1 MDGNSY
7 FTGAVTAGGP
17 ESLGYAGRMIV
28 NPALISDPSALVTYQ
43 TAPPTPAGDATR
55 PNFIYDQLTATS
67 LEYAPATGIGAANT
81 PYQGTLADYM
91 SQVVSTQ
98 SIDANAASNL
108 KAGQDVVVNALQ
120 QRFNEKSAVN
130 IDTEMGNLLTLQN
143 SYSANARVMSTIKA
157 MLDALMQV

>member
-1 MDGNSY
+1 MTRADGS
-7 FTGAVTAGGP
+7 
-17 ESLGYAGRMIV
+17 
-28 NPALISDPSALVTYQ
+28 LISDPSALVTYQ